1 MFSYRT
7 IAGVGAAALV
17 FLALSRASS
26 KYIRERTGETTGEF
40 VKKAAG
46 RVEGIIRRRT
56 GTAMDIID
64 DVI

>member
-7 IAGVGAAALV
+7 IAGFGAAALA
-17 FLALSRASS
+17 FLALSKIS
-26 KYIRERTGETTGEF
+26 KHCQGQDVNCPANY

-46 RVEGIIRRRT
+46 RVQGVIHRRT
-56 GTAMDIID
+56 GTSFDPTN

>member
-7 IAGVGAAALV
+7 IAGFGAAALA
-17 FLALSRASS
+17 FLALSRIS
-26 KYIRERTGETTGEF
+26 KHCQSQDVNCPGYS

-46 RVEGIIRRRT
+46 RVQGVIRRRT
-56 GTAMDIID
+56 SSSFDPTN

>member
-7 IAGVGAAALV
+7 IAGFGAATLA
-17 FLALSRASS
+17 FLALSRIS
-26 KYIRERTGETTGEF
+26 KHCHGQQVNCPGEY

-56 GTAMDIID
+56 GMSID
-64 DVI
+64 PTNDVI

>member
-7 IAGVGAAALV
+7 IAGVGAAALA
-17 FLALSRASS
+17 FLALSRVS
-26 KYIRERTGETTGEF
+26 RRFRDRTGDSTEEF

-46 RVEGIIRRRT
+46 RMEGIIRRRNEVNVNT
-56 GTAMDIID
+56 TN

>member
-7 IAGVGAAALV
+7 IAGFGAAALA
-17 FLALSRASS
+17 FLALSRIS
-26 KYIRERTGETTGEF
+26 KHCQGQHAECPGAY

-56 GTAMDIID
+56 DASID
-64 DVI
+64 PNNDVI